1 MKLDESLFLQFLIVQ
16 QLLMQMRLLQLKFTH
31 EITYKQR
38 NKTCIMDKRQ
48 RIAARCT
55 FLFTSYRINL
65 TST

>member
-1 MKLDESLFLQFLIVQ
+1 MKLDESLSPQFLIIQ
-16 QLLMQMRLLQLKFTH
+16 QLLMQMRLLKLKFTH
-31 EITYKQR
+31 EITCKQG

-55 FLFTSYRINL
+55 FLFTSYCINS